1 MSQAPAALPRVVV
14 LATGGTIA
22 SRFDPAIGALAPAA
36 TGSDLVRAVPGLDT
50 VASVD
55 VEQIANIG
63 SYDMTPE
70 IWRRLSKRA
79 DELLAVDGVSGVVVT
94 HGTDTLEETAY
105 FLDLTVSSSK
115 PVVLVGAQRAASFST
130 AMDHEIC

>member
-1 MSQAPAALPRVVV
+1 MKYACCFIAFAIALHSQPARSQAPAALPRVVV

-22 SRFDPAIGALAPAA
+22 SRFDPAIGALAPAV
-36 TGSDLVRAVPGLDT
+36 TGADLVSAVPGLDKI
-50 VASVD
+50 ASVD

-79 DELLAVDGVSGVVVT
+79 NELLAPD
-94 HGTDTLEETAY
+94 ERQ
-105 FLDLTVSSSK
+105 
-115 PVVLVGAQRAASFST
+115 PASW
-130 AMDHEIC
+130 